1 VVVEKEA
8 CRRKTSTQMLLN
20 MPLRKVLMTSMQ
32 SHLEEQLKIA
42 LEPSHLEVINESSNH
57 SGPATESHFKLVVV
71 SEIFDKMKLIDRHRF
86 INKLFKEELNHI
98 HALAMHTYTP
108 SEWKVR
114 QSSPDSPLCAS
125 KTK

>member
-1 VVVEKEA
+1 M
-8 CRRKTSTQMLLN
+8 TN
-20 MPLRKVLMTSMQ
+20 MQ
-32 SHLEEQLKIA
+32 FHLEEQLKVA

-71 SEIFDKMKLIDRHRF
+71 SEAFIEMKLIDRHRF
-86 INKLFKEELNHI
+86 INKLFKEELSHI

-108 SEWKVR
+108 NEWQAR